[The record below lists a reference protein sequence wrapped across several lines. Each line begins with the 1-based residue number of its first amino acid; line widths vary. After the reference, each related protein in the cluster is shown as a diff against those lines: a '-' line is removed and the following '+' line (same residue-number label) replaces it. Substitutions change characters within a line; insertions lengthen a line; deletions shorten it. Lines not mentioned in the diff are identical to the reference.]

1 MSMYW
6 RVFAANATILV
17 AGTLIF
23 AFGPEPLHKQPA
35 AVDLLALLIGLLLML
50 VVNGL
55 LLRRLFLPL
64 ERLAERM
71 DSADVLRG
79 GQHLPIVSSAE
90 VRTLERTF
98 NNMLDRLAEERR
110 EAGAYALQAQEAER
124 QRLARGLHDEVGQS
138 MTAVL
143 LQLKGLQANASPEQQ
158 RQLAQAQEI
167 VKRSLEDV
175 RRLAKELRPE
185 TLDHLGLASAL
196 GHLANSF
203 AERTHLPVERK
214 LKRDLPPLDPSV
226 ELVIY
231 RVAQESLTNVTR
243 HANATA
249 VLLSLEADTGSVVL
263 RVIDNG
269 QGFAADHVEGGG
281 LRGIRERALIVG
293 GAAAIKPGPN
303 GGVEV
308 RLEVPTGRL

>member
-1 MSMYW
+1 MYR
-6 RVFAANATILV
+6 RVFAANATILI
-17 AGTLIF
+17 AGTIVL
-23 AFGPEPLHKQPA
+23 ALAPGPLHKHPGA
-35 AVDLLALLIGLLLML
+35 ADLVTLIIGLLLML

-64 ERLAERM
+64 EQLVERM
-71 DSADVLRG
+71 DSADVLRS
-79 GQHLPIVSSAE
+79 GQHLPVVSSAE
-90 VRTLERTF
+90 IRTLERTF

-110 EAGAYALQAQEAER
+110 EAGAYALQAQEEER

-143 LQLKGLQANASPEQQ
+143 LQLKALQANASPEQQ
-158 RQLAQAQEI
+158 RQLAQAQEV
-167 VKRSLEDV
+167 VKKSLDDV
-175 RRLAKELRPE
+175 RRLAMELRPE
-185 TLDHLGLASAL
+185 ALDHLGLASAL
-196 GHLANSF
+196 EHLANSF
-203 AERTHLPVERK
+203 AERTHLRVERK
-214 LKRDLPPLDPSV
+214 FERDLPPLDPGV

-249 VLLSLEADTGSVVL
+249 VLLSLEGDTASVVL
-263 RVIDNG
+263 RVVDNG
-269 QGFAADHVEGGG
+269 QGFTADHVEGGG

-293 GAAAIKPGPN
+293 GAAAIKPGPD

-308 RLEVPTGRL
+308 RLEVPTGTL

>member
-1 MSMYW
+1 M
-6 RVFAANATILV
+6 LV
-17 AGTLIF
+17 
-23 AFGPEPLHKQPA
+23 
-35 AVDLLALLIGLLLML
+35 GLLLML
-50 VVNGL
+50 VVNAL

-79 GQHLPIVSSAE
+79 GQRLPVVSSAE
-90 VRTLERTF
+90 IRTLERTF
-98 NNMLDRLAEERR
+98 NNMLDRLANERR

-158 RQLAQAQEI
+158 RQLAQAQEV
-167 VKRSLEDV
+167 VKKSLEDV

-185 TLDHLGLASAL
+185 ALDHLGLASAL
-196 GHLANSF
+196 EHLANDF
-203 AERTHLPVERK
+203 AERTHLRVERK
-214 LKRDLPPLDPSV
+214 LERDLPPLDPGV

-243 HANATA
+243 HAEATE
-249 VLLSLEADTGSVVL
+249 VLLSLEGDTGSVVL
-263 RVIDNG
+263 RVVDDG

-293 GAAAIKPGPN
+293 GAAAIKPGPD

-308 RLEVPTGRL
+308 RLEVPAGRL